1 MKNRFRLVLIFSIL
15 LLLFSVF
22 LSLFVGSTSISL
34 SRVLEKGSTDNI
46 IFLSIRVPRT
56 AAAFFAGIAFA
67 LSGLLIQKATD
78 NSLASPNMIGINSG
92 AGVAVLVCLSFFPS
106 LSYLLPIAAFLG
118 ALVAVASVML
128 ISASSGRIR
137 SSLSIIL
144 SGVAMNALFNAAIS
158 CISALDPDALAT
170 YSNFSIGGFAGVE
183 SSSLIFP
190 VLLICISVLL
200 SPFLI
205 EPMRLI
211 CIGDEMASSHGYR
224 VRHIRMLLLAFA
236 SLLAASAVTFS
247 GLLGFVGL
255 VTPHVASFLS
265 GGEIRRS
272 YALTLILGPVLTLVS
287 DVLARTVVRPAE
299 LPCGIFMAI
308 IGVPFFIFLLLRR
321 KV

>member
-190 VLLICISVLL
+190 VRIFPRIQGEAY
-200 SPFLI
+200 P
-205 EPMRLI
+205 
-211 CIGDEMASSHGYR
+211 DASSCLCQSSCSKCSYIFRAPGFCRACHTACR
-224 VRHIRMLLLAFA
+224 IIPFWRRDKKKLCSHFDLR
-236 SLLAASAVTFS
+236 S
-247 GLLGFVGL
+247 G
-255 VTPHVASFLS
+255 
-265 GGEIRRS
+265 
-272 YALTLILGPVLTLVS
+272 S
-287 DVLARTVVRPAE
+287 DT
-299 LPCGIFMAI
+299 CF
-308 IGVPFFIFLLLRR
+308 
-321 KV
+321 